1 MARGRLRVY
10 LGAAPGVGKT
20 FAMLAEGRRRGA
32 RGTDVVVGLV
42 ETHGR
47 ERVEELLEGMEIVPR
62 ASVVHRGSAFTEL
75 DVDAVVARRPGV
87 VLVDELAHTNVPG
100 SRNAKRWQ
108 DVEEILEAGIDVVST
123 LNVQHLESLG
133 DAVEEITGVVQRETV
148 PDEVVRR
155 NGQVELVDMDP
166 EALRRRMAHGNV
178 YAPERVD
185 AALSRY
191 FRPGNLTALREL
203 ALLWVAGEVGDSLG
217 HYRSEHR
224 VAGVWETRERVVVA
238 LAGGPEGET
247 LVRRAARIAAR
258 SPRADLLAVHVT
270 MADGLAN
277 ADPAHLARQRAL
289 VESLGGGYHQVVGDN
304 VSRALLEFSR
314 RVNATQLV
322 LGVSRRGWLARVL
335 SRGVGVT
342 TAAYSGTVDVHMI
355 THEEAGG
362 GGRRSSRAALTR
374 SRRLAGWGTALLGLP
389 LLTAALLG
397 FDHATLPSVI
407 LLFLLMVVCVAMA
420 GGMWPAITA
429 AVAGFALLN
438 WYFTPPF
445 HSLAVTRPE
454 NLLALVV
461 YVLVAIMVSAV
472 VGLAARR
479 AREAALAGAEAEVLA
494 TLAGYVLRGEA
505 ALPSLLSRLR
515 EIFGLAS
522 VTLLE
527 RLERR
532 PDGSPGSSGLPGPG
546 GSDGSVGPGGPDGPS
561 GSSVP
566 GSSGD
571 PEGPGG
577 PDGSDGPDGP
587 DGSDGWRIV
596 ATGGGEPSTR
606 PGVADT
612 DVVVDDDLVLA
623 VRGWLPGTSGRR
635 VLEAFAAEA
644 AVALRHQRLAEQA
657 GRLRPLAEAD
667 RMRTAL
673 LAAVS
678 HDLRT
683 PLASARAA
691 VEGLRATD
699 VDWSPEDR
707 AELLATADESL
718 VKLNRLVVNLLDM
731 SRLQAGVLGLTLQ
744 PTALED
750 IVPRVVDELGPP
762 YDRVLNR
769 LPEDLPE
776 IAADPALLERVLVNL
791 VSNAVRYSPPGVAVL
806 VGASVDDGGDDSDGG
821 DGGGHVEIRVVDRG
835 PGIPEESRDRVFMP
849 FQRLG
854 DRDNATGVG
863 LGLAL
868 SRGLAEAMG
877 GTLVPDE
884 TPGGGLTMVLTLP
897 VFPRHRAAPVPV
909 EDP

>member
-20 FAMLAEGRRRGA
+20 FAMLAEGHRRRE
-32 RGTDVVVGLV
+32 RGTDVVIGLV

-47 ERVEELLEGMEIVPR
+47 ERVESLLEGMEIVPR
-62 ASVVHRGSAFTEL
+62 VAAEHRGAVFGEL
-75 DVDAVVARRPGV
+75 DVDAVIARRPKV

-108 DVEEILEAGIDVVST
+108 DVEEILEAGIDVIST
-123 LNVQHLESLG
+123 VNVQHLESLR

-155 NGQVELVDMDP
+155 AGQVELVDMTP

-178 YAPERVD
+178 FAPERAD

-191 FRPGNLTALREL
+191 FQPDNLAALREL
-203 ALLWVAGEVGDSLG
+203 ALLWVAGSVDEQLG
-217 HYRSEHR
+217 RYRAEHR

-238 LAGGPEGET
+238 LSGGPEGET

-258 SPRADLLAVHVT
+258 SPRAELLAVHVT
-270 MADGLAN
+270 MADGLTG

-289 VESLGGGYHQVVGDN
+289 VESLGGGYHQVVGDD
-304 VSRALLEFSR
+304 VSRELLEFSR

-322 LGVSRRGWLARVL
+322 LGVSRRGWLARIL

-355 THEEAGG
+355 THGEAGEF
-362 GGRRSSRAALTR
+362 GGRAPSRAALTR

-389 LLTAALLG
+389 LLTAALLE
-397 FDHATLPSVI
+397 FRQAATLPSVI
-407 LLFLLMVVCVAMA
+407 LLFLLMVVCVALA

-454 NLLALVV
+454 NLLALFV

-472 VGLAARR
+472 VDLAARR
-479 AREAALAGAEAEVLA
+479 AREASRAGAEAEVLA

-515 EIFGLAS
+515 ETFGLAS

-527 RLERR
+527 RR
-532 PDGSPGSSGLPGPG
+532 PG
-546 GSDGSVGPGGPDGPS
+546 GPS
-561 GSSVP
+561 GSS
-566 GSSGD
+566 GSSG
-571 PEGPGG
+571 PSGSSAGSSGSGG
-577 PDGSDGPDGP
+577 PDDSDD
-587 DGSDGWRIV
+587 SDGWRIV

-623 VRGWLPGTSGRR
+623 VRGRLPGASGRR

-657 GRLRPLAEAD
+657 ERLRPIAEAD

-683 PLASARAA
+683 PLASAKAA
-691 VEGLRATD
+691 VESLRNTGI
-699 VDWSPEDR
+699 DWSPQDR
-707 AELLATADESL
+707 EELLATADESL
-718 VKLNRLVVNLLDM
+718 AKLDRLVANLLDM
-731 SRLQAGVLGLTLQ
+731 SRLQAGVLGLTLE
-744 PTALED
+744 PTALEEV
-750 IVPRVVDELGPP
+750 VPRVVDDLGPLR
-762 YDRVLNR
+762 DRVRNR
-769 LPEDLPE
+769 LPGDLPE
-776 IAADPALLERVLVNL
+776 IAADPVLLERVLANL
-791 VSNAVRYSPPGVAVL
+791 VSNAVRHSPPDVGVL
-806 VGASVDDGGDDSDGG
+806 VGASVEGD
-821 DGGGHVEIRVVDRG
+821 HVEIRVVDRG

-884 TPGGGLTMVLTLP
+884 TPGGGLTMILTLP
-897 VFPRHRAAPVPV
+897 VFPRHRAAPAPV
-909 EDP
+909 EDL